1 MWRLSILFLSIALC
15 KFLEPLDA
23 RILDE
28 LFIRGHQYA
37 AQNCEESK
45 FFLRGWAGVSVVLY
59 TDFPCN
65 KTSHPYY
72 LFCEGSGW
80 GNEEASVACRERWY
94 EYGPGVHGVGGE
106 RIDHHHIFEIHSVS
120 YS

>member
-28 LFIRGHQYA
+28 LFTLGHQYA

-45 FFLRGWAGVSVVLY
+45 FFLRGWAGVSVVFY
-59 TDFPCN
+59 TEFPCN
-65 KTSHPYY
+65 KTSHAFYT
-72 LFCEGSGW
+72 FCEGSGW
-80 GNEEASVACRERWY
+80 GNEEASVACREQWY

-106 RIDHHHIFEIHSVS
+106 CIDHHHTFEIHSVS